1 MKSNEYI
8 LKLLKEKTKVKISM
22 DTKISSLD
30 IDSLDFVEM
39 IVETEEKF
47 GLSIPDSKL
56 EELSDK
62 TIKEII
68 QIFEDAK

>member
-8 LKLLKEKTKVKISM
+8 LKLLKQKTKAKISL

-39 IVETEEKF
+39 IVETEEKY